1 MKGIPE
7 SSHSWVLM
15 ITFSFSFYKSLLC
28 IEWHNSLNLIQVIIT
43 YNWTRKIL
51 FNKSTTILQ
60 TRFYNYTRERKKKK
74 AFNEKYSKSCRFNFH
89 FLCGCPTSPMAF
101 PKVFQTSLA
110 TSQPQQNVVNKRYG
124 QCNQHPKYNPTIQIK
139 FKLVEK
145 KKK

>member
-60 TRFYNYTRERKKKK
+60 TRFYNYTREKKKK
-74 AFNEKYSKSCRFNFH
+74 
-89 FLCGCPTSPMAF
+89 G
-101 PKVFQTSLA
+101 
-110 TSQPQQNVVNKRYG
+110 
-124 QCNQHPKYNPTIQIK
+124 I
-139 FKLVEK
+139 
-145 KKK
+145 